1 MRVFYGILLIFLIP
15 LAGATDEADCSKA
28 AKKTAAY
35 QSNAVPIAGPAGQ
48 AQSGELY
55 WVTFSGDCSCDQIW
69 VMQIDALG
77 NITKTPKA
85 VLSIAQFGDGAS
97 ALGKNGTSKLNLW
110 HWKSSTLLMR
120 VIIDKNTLN
129 ANVKT
134 TTSISSY
141 EDDFLQATQNSS
153 KNILLAEVPLGTL
166 KSFPLQVNGLPSLA
180 GKAITPSLS
189 SESEEASISADGL
202 VLVSNRGTDDANSSG
217 SDQVFVQVLDAN
229 GASKGAPTLLAGFKD
244 IEAVDVTNALEQGKR
259 YVIYVVDAGT
269 TPDDKVFL
277 QVVNELGKKVGGP
290 KTINV
295 PPNRDED
302 NQTVAIDPLGRFV
315 LLTMDGRDYGCAG
328 DDILMY
334 QALNN
339 TGAKQGNPKV
349 VIGCNFTSNDIK
361 NLDLLKE

>member
-1 MRVFYGILLIFLIP
+1 
-15 LAGATDEADCSKA
+15 
-28 AKKTAAY
+28 
-35 QSNAVPIAGPAGQ
+35 
-48 AQSGELY
+48 
-55 WVTFSGDCSCDQIW
+55 
-69 VMQIDALG
+69 
-77 NITKTPKA
+77 
-85 VLSIAQFGDGAS
+85 
-97 ALGKNGTSKLNLW
+97 
-110 HWKSSTLLMR
+110 MR

-277 QVVNELGKKVGGP
+277 QVVNELGKKIGGP

-361 NLDLLKE
+361 NLDLVKE